1 MNTNDPNEFTNQ
13 NADPNTVNTVQKTE
27 PAALYCSN
35 CGRQIPP
42 DSIFCN
48 YCATP
53 VAAAKVDQQ
62 PYGAPADP
70 QSNFGAY
77 AHDQSNT
84 MGSSFTAQGAMN
96 DPYQYQPNAPY
107 NNQAGNTGFGGYQF
121 SAYNAFAMD
130 PRYKQFQVSN
140 LQPGQ
145 REIVRCTQV
154 SKSYGSS
161 NALNPLNLVIGNGRV
176 IGLLGPNGSGKTTLI
191 KLMCGL
197 LTPTTG
203 TITINSTPIGA
214 ATKAMVSYLPDR
226 TYIPDWMK
234 IRNILDYFCDFYAD
248 FRRPLAET
256 MLGNLHIDP
265 NAVMKTLSKGTQEK
279 VQLVLVMSRNASL
292 YLLDEP
298 IAGVDPVARD
308 YILDTIIRAHNPDS
322 SVVIST
328 HLITDIEPA
337 LNEVIMIKY
346 GSLAL
351 QGDADQLRRTFGKSL
366 NDIFKEVFAGC

>member
-1 MNTNDPNEFTNQ
+1 MDIQNEPGGTAEQ
-13 NADPNTVNTVQKTE
+13 PTVPEPLQQTSADPVCPRCGKVNL
-27 PAALYCSN
+27 PDGGFCRFCGCSLSA
-35 CGRQIPP
+35 PP
-42 DSIFCN
+42 
-48 YCATP
+48 
-53 VAAAKVDQQ
+53 QQ
-62 PYGAPADP
+62 PPVQP
-70 QSNFGAY
+70 FEY
-77 AHDQSNT
+77 ASPFQQGTTGGFVHNT
-84 MGSSFTAQGAMN
+84 MQGGAFQ
-96 DPYQYQPNAPY
+96 PQYQQPAYQPSPMGANGFYNPNPIM
-107 NNQAGNTGFGGYQF
+107 F
-121 SAYNAFAMD
+121 D
-130 PRYKQFQVSN
+130 PRFKQFQTSSM
-140 LQPGQ
+140 QSWQ
-145 REIVRCTQV
+145 REIVRCSQV
-154 SKSYGSS
+154 SKRYGSV
-161 NALNPLNLVIGNGRV
+161 NALGPVDIVIGSGRV

-191 KLMCGL
+191 KLLCGL
-197 LTPTTG
+197 LTPNTG
-203 TITINSTPIGA
+203 MITINGCPVGA

-234 IRNILDYFCDFYAD
+234 ISQVLDYFCDFYAD

-256 MLGNLHIDP
+256 MLANLHIDP

-308 YILDTIIRAHNPDS
+308 YILDTIIGTHNPDA

-346 GSLAL
+346 GALAL
-351 QGDADQLRRTFGKSL
+351 HGDADTLRNTFGKSL

>member
-13 NADPNTVNTVQKTE
+13 NADPNTVNTVQKNE

-62 PYGAPADP
+62 PYGAPANP

-161 NALNPLNLVIGNGRV
+161 NA
-176 IGLLGPNGSGKTTLI
+176 
-191 KLMCGL
+191 
-197 LTPTTG
+197 
-203 TITINSTPIGA
+203 
-214 ATKAMVSYLPDR
+214 
-226 TYIPDWMK
+226 
-234 IRNILDYFCDFYAD
+234 
-248 FRRPLAET
+248 
-256 MLGNLHIDP
+256 
-265 NAVMKTLSKGTQEK
+265 
-279 VQLVLVMSRNASL
+279 
-292 YLLDEP
+292 
-298 IAGVDPVARD
+298 
-308 YILDTIIRAHNPDS
+308 
-322 SVVIST
+322 
-328 HLITDIEPA
+328 A
-337 LNEVIMIKY
+337 L
-346 GSLAL
+346 
-351 QGDADQLRRTFGKSL
+351 
-366 NDIFKEVFAGC
+366 